1 MPETRFLLAIPVY
14 NEAPYVR
21 GVLAEVRKYVTDILV
36 VDDGSTD
43 GTARML
49 ADQSDIDVIQ
59 HPRNQGYGKS
69 LADAFA
75 YAMCRRYDWLITI
88 DCDEQHE
95 PSFIPKFKAR
105 ALADEADIISGSR
118 YLETLDGNSLPPE
131 DRRRINAEVTELLNR
146 RLGLGITDAFCGF
159 KAYRVSALA
168 RLCIIE
174 AGYAMPLQMW
184 VQIWR
189 ARLRIVELPVK
200 LIYTDATR
208 HFGGPLDDPQT
219 RRQHYL
225 DVLEAELA
233 RERFE
238 PCAPCP
244 TGQPAVCG

>member
-1 MPETRFLLAIPVY
+1 M
-14 NEAPYVR
+14 
-21 GVLAEVRKYVTDILV
+21 

-43 GTARML
+43 GTARVL
-49 ADQSDIDVIQ
+49 ADQTGIEVIE
-59 HPRNQGYGKS
+59 HARNQGYGKS

-75 YAMCRRYDWLITI
+75 YAMRRGYDWLITI

-95 PSFIPKFKAR
+95 PSFIPKFKAV
-105 ALADEADIISGSR
+105 AQADEADIISGSR

-131 DRRRINAEVTELLNR
+131 DRRQINAEMTELLNR
-146 RLGLGITDAFCGF
+146 RLGLGISDAFCGF
-159 KAYRVSALA
+159 KAYRVSALSK
-168 RLCIIE
+168 LCITE

-184 VQIWR
+184 VQVWR
-189 ARLRIVELPVK
+189 AKHRIVELPVK

-208 HFGGPLDDPQT
+208 HFGGALDDPQT

-225 DVLEAELA
+225 DVLETELA

-238 PCAPCP
+238 PCSPFP